1 MNNKFKNKNV
11 LPLFYHYGRT
21 CSRTIYKR
29 LKFNMLESGFNYPS
43 PSASNVKGNPIGSL
57 F

>member
-57 F
+57 L